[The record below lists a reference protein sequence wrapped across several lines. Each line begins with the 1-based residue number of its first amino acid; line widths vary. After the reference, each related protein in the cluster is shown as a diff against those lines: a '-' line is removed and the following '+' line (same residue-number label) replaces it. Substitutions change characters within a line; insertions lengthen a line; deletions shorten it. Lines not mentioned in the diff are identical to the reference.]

1 MVSNNVDVNE
11 DDQNELKRLLSPQP
25 FEILELKID
34 ISEFNM
40 PNDSE
45 VYIKLVENEKNDK
58 ESEKQKIEDKKCGF
72 RSISDVIYEF
82 ESNQE
87 FKVQIFEA
95 SNNTL
100 IGTAEFILEDL
111 QNSDD
116 QKLVKDIEDSTYGDD
131 GKLTIVSTKMEEDAY
146 KTKISFDIKLK
157 PKDSFFKNN
166 NLDPRND
173 QLYVEI
179 H

>member
-1 MVSNNVDVNE
+1 M
-11 DDQNELKRLLSPQP
+11 
-25 FEILELKID
+25 
-34 ISEFNM
+34 
-40 PNDSE
+40 
-45 VYIKLVENEKNDK
+45 
-58 ESEKQKIEDKKCGF
+58 
-72 RSISDVIYEF
+72 IYEF

-95 SNNTL
+95 SKNTL
-100 IGTAEFILEDL
+100 IGTAEFILQDL

-131 GKLTIVSTKMEEDAY
+131 GKLTIVSTKMEKHAY

-179 H
+179 HH